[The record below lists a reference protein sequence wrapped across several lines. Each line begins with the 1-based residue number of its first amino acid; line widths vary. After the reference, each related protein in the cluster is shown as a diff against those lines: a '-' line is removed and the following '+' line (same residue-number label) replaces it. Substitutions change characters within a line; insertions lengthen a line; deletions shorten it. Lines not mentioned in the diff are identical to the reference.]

1 MKQPAPVYQR
11 IAGHQWRHI
20 WLSGDIHGCLEQLR
34 RKLWHCR
41 FDPWRDLLISVGDVI
56 DRGPQS
62 LRCLQLLEQH
72 WVRAVRGNHEQ
83 MAMDALASRQMSLW
97 LINGGDWFIALADN
111 QQKQAKTA
119 LEKCQHL
126 PFILELHSRTGK
138 HVIAHADYPDDV
150 YEWQKDVDLHQ
161 VLWSRSRLG
170 ERQKGRELQVL
181 IISGLVIHLC
191 AIAWILATCI
201 ILIPVLS
208 LGRTDSCAIAIIKNH
223 RIPVQVARN
232 HL

>member
-34 RKLWHCR
+34 RKLWHCG

-83 MAMDALASRQMSLW
+83 MAMDALASQQMSLW
-97 LINGGDWFIALADN
+97 LMNGGDWFIALADN

-126 PFILELHSRTGK
+126 PFILEVHSRTGK

-161 VLWSRSRLG
+161 VLWSRSRLREG
-170 ERQKGRELQVL
+170 QKGQGITGADHFWFGHTPLRHRVDIGNLHYIDAGAVFGGELT
-181 IISGLVIHLC
+181 LVQL
-191 AIAWILATCI
+191 
-201 ILIPVLS
+201 
-208 LGRTDSCAIAIIKNH
+208 
-223 RIPVQVARN
+223 Q
-232 HL
+232 

>member
-34 RKLWHCR
+34 RKLWHCG

-83 MAMDALASRQMSLW
+83 MAMDALA
-97 LINGGDWFIALADN
+97 DN

-126 PFILELHSRTGK
+126 PFILEVHSRTGK

-170 ERQKGRELQVL
+170 ERQKGQGITGADHFWFGHTPLRHRVDIGNLHYIDTGAVFGGELT
-181 IISGLVIHLC
+181 LVQL
-191 AIAWILATCI
+191 
-201 ILIPVLS
+201 
-208 LGRTDSCAIAIIKNH
+208 
-223 RIPVQVARN
+223 Q
-232 HL
+232 

>member
-34 RKLWHCR
+34 RKLWHCG

-72 WVRAVRGNHEQ
+72 WVRAVR
-83 MAMDALASRQMSLW
+83 
-97 LINGGDWFIALADN
+97 
-111 QQKQAKTA
+111 
-119 LEKCQHL
+119 
-126 PFILELHSRTGK
+126 
-138 HVIAHADYPDDV
+138 AHADYPDDV

-170 ERQKGRELQVL
+170 ERQKGQGIAGADHFWFGHTPLRHRVDIGNLHYIDTGAVFGGELT
-181 IISGLVIHLC
+181 LVQL
-191 AIAWILATCI
+191 
-201 ILIPVLS
+201 
-208 LGRTDSCAIAIIKNH
+208 
-223 RIPVQVARN
+223 Q
-232 HL
+232 

>member
-1 MKQPAPVYQR
+1 
-11 IAGHQWRHI
+11 
-20 WLSGDIHGCLEQLR
+20 
-34 RKLWHCR
+34 
-41 FDPWRDLLISVGDVI
+41 
-56 DRGPQS
+56 
-62 LRCLQLLEQH
+62 
-72 WVRAVRGNHEQ
+72 

-126 PFILELHSRTGK
+126 SFILELHSRTGK

-170 ERQKGRELQVL
+170 ERQKGQGIAGADHFWFGHTPLCHRVDIGNLHYIDTGAVFGGELT
-181 IISGLVIHLC
+181 LVQL
-191 AIAWILATCI
+191 
-201 ILIPVLS
+201 
-208 LGRTDSCAIAIIKNH
+208 
-223 RIPVQVARN
+223 Q
-232 HL
+232 

>member
-72 WVRAVRGNHEQ
+72 WVCAVRGNHEQ
-83 MAMDALASRQMSLW
+83 MAMDALAS
-97 LINGGDWFIALADN
+97 
-111 QQKQAKTA
+111 QQFFSSF
-119 LEKCQHL
+119 LEK
-126 PFILELHSRTGK
+126 FSGIF
-138 HVIAHADYPDDV
+138 
-150 YEWQKDVDLHQ
+150 Q
-161 VLWSRSRLG
+161 VNPCRHKQFLY
-170 ERQKGRELQVL
+170 
-181 IISGLVIHLC
+181 
-191 AIAWILATCI
+191 
-201 ILIPVLS
+201 
-208 LGRTDSCAIAIIKNH
+208 
-223 RIPVQVARN
+223 
-232 HL
+232 

>member
-11 IAGHQWRHI
+11 IAGHHWRHI

-72 WVRAVRGNHEQ
+72 WVCAVRGNHEQ
-83 MAMDALASRQMSLW
+83 MAMDALTSQQMSLW
-97 LINGGDWFIALADN
+97 LMNGGDWFIALADN

-126 PFILELHSRTGK
+126 PFILEVHSRTGK

-170 ERQKGRELQVL
+170 ERPKGQGIKGADHFWFGHTPLRHRVDIGNLHYIDTGAVFGGELT
-181 IISGLVIHLC
+181 LVQL
-191 AIAWILATCI
+191 
-201 ILIPVLS
+201 
-208 LGRTDSCAIAIIKNH
+208 
-223 RIPVQVARN
+223 Q
-232 HL
+232 

>member
-83 MAMDALASRQMSLW
+83 MAMDALASQQMSLW
-97 LINGGDWFIALADN
+97 LMNGGDWFIALADN

-119 LEKCQHL
+119 LEKCQHCPL
-126 PFILELHSRTGK
+126 FLKYTVVPANMLLLMPIIQMMFMNGKRTL
-138 HVIAHADYPDDV
+138 ICI
-150 YEWQKDVDLHQ
+150 
-161 VLWSRSRLG
+161 RSCG
-170 ERQKGRELQVL
+170 
-181 IISGLVIHLC
+181 
-191 AIAWILATCI
+191 A
-201 ILIPVLS
+201 
-208 LGRTDSCAIAIIKNH
+208 
-223 RIPVQVARN
+223 ARD
-232 HL
+232 

>member
-83 MAMDALASRQMSLW
+83 IINRNKRKRRWKNVSICPLFLKYTAAPANMLLLMPIIQMMFM
-97 LINGGDWFIALADN
+97 NG
-111 QQKQAKTA
+111 K
-119 LEKCQHL
+119 
-126 PFILELHSRTGK
+126 RTS
-138 HVIAHADYPDDV
+138 ICI
-150 YEWQKDVDLHQ
+150 
-161 VLWSRSRLG
+161 RSCG
-170 ERQKGRELQVL
+170 
-181 IISGLVIHLC
+181 
-191 AIAWILATCI
+191 A
-201 ILIPVLS
+201 
-208 LGRTDSCAIAIIKNH
+208 
-223 RIPVQVARN
+223 ARD
-232 HL
+232 

>member
-83 MAMDALASRQMSLW
+83 MAMDALASQQMSLW
-97 LINGGDWFIALADN
+97 FMNGGDWFIALADN

-126 PFILELHSRTGK
+126 PFILEVHSHMANMLLPMPIIRMMFMNGKRTL
-138 HVIAHADYPDDV
+138 ICI
-150 YEWQKDVDLHQ
+150 
-161 VLWSRSRLG
+161 RSCG
-170 ERQKGRELQVL
+170 
-181 IISGLVIHLC
+181 
-191 AIAWILATCI
+191 A
-201 ILIPVLS
+201 
-208 LGRTDSCAIAIIKNH
+208 
-223 RIPVQVARN
+223 ARD
-232 HL
+232 

>member
-20 WLSGDIHGCLEQLR
+20 RGFQAIYTVVYEPLR

-72 WVRAVRGNHEQ
+72 WVCAVRGNHEQ
-83 MAMDALASRQMSLW
+83 MAMDALASQQMSLW
-97 LINGGDWFIALADN
+97 LMEWRRLVYCAGRYNRTETSENGAPQSVSVCPLFLKYTVA
-111 QQKQAKTA
+111 
-119 LEKCQHL
+119 
-126 PFILELHSRTGK
+126 TGK

-170 ERQKGRELQVL
+170 ERQKGQGITGADHFWFGHTPLRHRVDIGNLHYIDTGAVFGGELT
-181 IISGLVIHLC
+181 LVQL
-191 AIAWILATCI
+191 
-201 ILIPVLS
+201 
-208 LGRTDSCAIAIIKNH
+208 
-223 RIPVQVARN
+223 Q
-232 HL
+232 

>member
-83 MAMDALASRQMSLW
+83 MAMDALASQISRFFLRPFP
-97 LINGGDWFIALADN
+97 G
-111 QQKQAKTA
+111 
-119 LEKCQHL
+119 L
-126 PFILELHSRTGK
+126 P
-138 HVIAHADYPDDV
+138 V
-150 YEWQKDVDLHQ
+150 
-161 VLWSRSRLG
+161 
-170 ERQKGRELQVL
+170 
-181 IISGLVIHLC
+181 
-191 AIAWILATCI
+191 
-201 ILIPVLS
+201 
-208 LGRTDSCAIAIIKNH
+208 
-223 RIPVQVARN
+223 
-232 HL
+232 